1 MNAAAVRSK
10 AWPTYAI
17 PAAIVLAFAGM
28 LLTATLHA
36 QIGQSALLQAVIAA
50 SIVTALVGA
59 VGGLILASTR
69 RNVMWK
75 LAVALSTTALLAL
88 IAIVLASL
96 AA

>member
-1 MNAAAVRSK
+1 MNTAAVR
-10 AWPTYAI
+10 ARTWPVYAI
-17 PAAIVLAFAGM
+17 PVAIVLAFAGM

-36 QIGQSALLQAVIAA
+36 QIGESMLLQSVIAA
-50 SIVTALVGA
+50 SIVTALIGA
-59 VGGLILASTR
+59 VGGLVLASTR
-69 RNVMWK
+69 RNVMWI